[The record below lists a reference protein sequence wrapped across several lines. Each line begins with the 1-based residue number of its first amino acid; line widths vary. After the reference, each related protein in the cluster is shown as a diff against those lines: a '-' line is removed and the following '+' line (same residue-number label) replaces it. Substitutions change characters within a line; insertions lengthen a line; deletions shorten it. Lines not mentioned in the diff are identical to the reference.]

1 MDIVG
6 ETVFYVLVVRNG
18 VFKQMITTKMVPK
31 AQEQFCERQLKTGR
45 WSSSSNSKQSKKS
58 AEKSAEKTALY
69 QERRKWLAG
78 APPTLV

>member
-6 ETVFYVLVVRNG
+6 ETVFYVLIVRNG
-18 VFKQMITTKMVPK
+18 VFKQRIEMITTKMVPK

-69 QERRKWLAG
+69 HERRNG
-78 APPTLV
+78 